1 MKGRFDLRRIRHV
14 ADHCA
19 ALAELVLKS
28 RDGLAIDIEGEHAMT
43 RLGQRS
49 RAGQPDA

>member
-14 ADHCA
+14 ADHRA
-19 ALAELVLKS
+19 ALAELALKS
-28 RDGLAIDIEGEHAMT
+28 LNRLGVNIESEHTMA

>member
-1 MKGRFDLRRIRHV
+1 MKGRLDLRRIRHV
-14 ADHCA
+14 ADHRA
-19 ALAELVLKS
+19 ALAKFILKL
-28 RDGLAIDIEGEHAMT
+28 RNGLSINIEGEHAMT

>member
-1 MKGRFDLRRIRHV
+1 MKGRFDLSRIRYV
-14 ADHCA
+14 TDHPA
-19 ALAELVLKS
+19 ALAKFILKL
-28 RDGLAIDIEGEHAMT
+28 RNRIGINIEGEHAMT

>member
-14 ADHCA
+14 ADHRA
-19 ALAELVLKS
+19 ALAELILKS
-28 RDGLAIDIEGEHAMT
+28 RDGLTINIEGEHPMT
-43 RLGQRS
+43 RLSQRS